1 MESVTLTQREQQ
13 RLAILN
19 EVERGHLQI
28 EEAAELIAVTTRQVR
43 RLLAAYRAEGAAAL
57 AHGNRGRKPENTID
71 EEIRRRVVELAQTTY
86 AGCNQ
91 VHLTDLLAE
100 REEVCLSRST
110 IRRILLGAGMRS
122 PRTRR
127 APKHRSRRDR
137 SLKEGM
143 LLQVDGS
150 RHAWLEDRGP
160 WMTLVAGIDD
170 ATGQVAAAIFRD
182 QEDAAGYLLML
193 QQVCTTRG
201 IPLAAYHDR
210 HGIFGLPPAPTT
222 LDHQLAGKRTEPTQV
237 ERVFQDLAMGSIPA
251 RSPQAKGRVERLFG
265 TLQDRLVSEL
275 RLAGI
280 TTMEAANAFLP
291 GFLLRHNERFAVP
304 AADPA
309 RAYRPWPTTLDPAH
323 VFCFKYERT
332 VAADN
337 TVRLGEHRLQLLPS
351 TTRPSY
357 ARCRVTLHEHLD
369 GAISVHYQGQVIATK
384 EAPAEAPVL
393 RARGGDRPGS
403 SQTRGESRTA
413 DMPQPPDSSD
423 RPARTERKPA
433 ADHIWRAGYEQRMAA
448 KAAKASRG
456 QNS

>member
-1 MESVTLTQREQQ
+1 MERVILTQREQQ

-19 EVERGHLQI
+19 EVERGNLRT
-28 EEAAELIAVTTRQVR
+28 EEAAAVIGVSERQVR
-43 RLLAAYRAEGAAAL
+43 RLLAAYRREGATAL

-71 EEIRRRVVELAQTTY
+71 EETRRRVVTLAKTTY

-100 REEVCLSRST
+100 REEVGLSRST
-110 IRRILLGAGMRS
+110 IRRILTEAGIRS

-127 APKHRSRRDR
+127 APRHRSRRDR
-137 SLKEGM
+137 SVKDGM

-170 ATGQVAAAIFRD
+170 ATSQVVGAIFRE
-182 QEDAAGYLLML
+182 QEDAAGYLLVL

-210 HGIFGLPPAPTT
+210 HGIFGLPPAPETVEQ
-222 LDHQLAGKRTEPTQV
+222 QLVGKRTEPTQV
-237 ERVFQDLAMGSIPA
+237 ERVFQELAMGSIPA

-275 RLAGI
+275 RLARI
-280 TTMEAANAFLP
+280 TTLEAANAFLP
-291 GFLLRHNERFAVP
+291 GFLGRHNARFAVP
-304 AADPA
+304 AVDPA
-309 RAYRPWPTTLDPAH
+309 LAYRPWPTTLDPTQ

-351 TTRPSY
+351 TTRPSF

-384 EAPAEAPVL
+384 EAPVEAPVL
-393 RARGGDRPGS
+393 RARGGDRPAS

-413 DMPQPPDSSD
+413 DPAQKPSPSD
-423 RPARTERKPA
+423 RPARTERKPP

-448 KAAKASRG
+448 KAAKQSG
-456 QNS
+456 GHIP